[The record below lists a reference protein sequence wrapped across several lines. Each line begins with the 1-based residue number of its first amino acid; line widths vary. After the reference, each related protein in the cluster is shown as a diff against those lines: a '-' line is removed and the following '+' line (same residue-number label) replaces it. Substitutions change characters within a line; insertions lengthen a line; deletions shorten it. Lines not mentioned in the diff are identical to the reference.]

1 MGQSLPILIAGGGIG
16 GLAAACALGQDGQRV
31 VVLEQADTFSEIGAG
46 IQLGPNIFRMFD
58 CLGLTPAVNKV
69 AFFPT
74 GLAMNDVRSG
84 EPVVRVPLGQS
95 VRAAYGF
102 PYGVIYRADLHQ
114 VFLAACKALP
124 KVSLRTRARLES
136 FEQGIDAVT
145 VTLADGKRIEG
156 SALIGADGLWSR
168 VREAVVGDG
177 KPRVSG
183 HIAYRAVLKRA
194 DVPAH
199 LWSDDVLLWGG
210 EKTHLVHYPLRRG
223 ELFNLVAVFHSDKY
237 DEGWNTFGDPGE
249 LRTRFRYAAK
259 PVKELL
265 ERIETWK
272 MWVLCDREP
281 VKVWSDRRVTLLGDA
296 AHPMLQ
302 YLAQGAGQAIEDAVV
317 LRQALRFTRGD
328 ITRAF
333 RKYQQ
338 ARYLRTGR
346 VQLTARF
353 YGDIYHAS
361 GVQRDLRNQLFRSG
375 SEAAGFAGLQ
385 WMYRGIDPDTVIARE
400 AWSASPSRHATWRST
415 ESSTW
420 WWWAAA
426 RPALPPASA
435 RRGTVPARCWWSAT
449 VFSAAWGPPAA

>member
-249 LRTRFRYAAK
+249 LRTRFRYAAR

-361 GVQRDLRNQLFRSG
+361 GVQRELRNQLFRSG

-385 WMYRGIDPDTVIARE
+385 WMYRGIDPDTVIAR
-400 AWSASPSRHATWRST
+400 
-415 ESSTW
+415 
-420 WWWAAA
+420 
-426 RPALPPASA
+426 
-435 RRGTVPARCWWSAT
+435 
-449 VFSAAWGPPAA
+449 